1 MKKKMPAKKL
11 QLSRETLQNLH
22 EVVGGAIGG
31 KTTTCT
37 SKVNTYCIASCG
49 CATDPC

>member
-1 MKKKMPAKKL
+1 MKKKMPTKKL
-11 QLSRETLQNLH
+11 QLSRETLKSLH

-31 KTTTCT
+31 KTTTCF
-37 SKVNTYCIASCG
+37 SVVYTYCIASCG

>member
-31 KTTTCT
+31 KTNTII
-37 SKVNTYCIASCG
+37 SKVVTYCYASCG